1 MLILANWGVFAQSAS
16 IILREGLEV
25 VLVLAALVA
34 YVRKSDAGAKLWAV
48 YAGAGA
54 GILAS
59 IAVAVLVELFFDGHQ
74 NPLVEGG
81 IFLVAAA
88 LMIYV
93 SGWLFVRQDPR
104 AWQAYLKSHA
114 ERALEADNQLLA
126 ISILAGLSVLREG
139 AESIL
144 FVHTL
149 AVTEGWSV
157 SLFAGLATAF
167 AVMLGLFVIMQIV
180 SIRLPLRPLFI
191 GTSAL
196 LLIMALKFIG
206 SGLMEL
212 QESHLLPDTDIDIL
226 PSWWEAIGLN
236 PTWEALILQG
246 LVLAGVVGTF
256 VVMHLR
262 SARLSPV
269 SGR

>member
-1 MLILANWGVFAQSAS
+1 MLVLANWSVFAQSAS

-25 VLVLAALVA
+25 VLVLAALLA
-34 YVRKSDAGAKLWAV
+34 YVRKSDAGSKLWAV

-59 IAVAVLVELFFDGHQ
+59 IAVAVLVETFFDGHQ

-81 IFLVAAA
+81 IFLAAAA

-114 ERALEADNQLLA
+114 EQALQANHQLFA
-126 ISILAGLSVLREG
+126 ISVLAGLSVLREG

-157 SLFAGLATAF
+157 SLFAGLAVAF
-167 AVMLGLFVIMQIV
+167 AVMLGLFVIMQVV
-180 SIRLPLRPLFI
+180 SIHLPLRPLFI

-206 SGLMEL
+206 NGLMEL
-212 QESHLLPDTDIDIL
+212 QENHLLPDTDIAIL

-236 PTWEALILQG
+236 PTWEALLIQG
-246 LVLAGVVGTF
+246 LILAGVIGTF
-256 VVMHLR
+256 IVMHVR
-262 SARLSPV
+262 SATLST
-269 SGR
+269 STGR

>member
-1 MLILANWGVFAQSAS
+1 MLIWANWSVFAQSAS

-34 YVRKSDAGAKLWAV
+34 FIRKSGAETKLWAL
-48 YAGAGA
+48 YFGAGA
-54 GILAS
+54 GIAAS
-59 IAVAVLVELFFDGHQ
+59 IAVAVLVELFFEGHQ
-74 NPLVEGG
+74 NPLVEGI
-81 IFLVAAA
+81 IFLLAAA

-104 AWQAYLKSHA
+104 AWQAYLKTHA
-114 ERALEADNQLLA
+114 EQALKANNQILA
-126 ISILAGLSVLREG
+126 IALLSGLSVLREG

-149 AVTEGWSV
+149 AITEGWSI
-157 SLFAGLATAF
+157 SLFLGLAAAL
-167 AVMLGLFVIMQIV
+167 AVMIGLFMIMQVV
-180 SIRLPLRPLFI
+180 SVRLPLRPLFI
-191 GTSAL
+191 STSAL
-196 LLIMALKFIG
+196 LLVMALKFIG

-212 QESHLLPDTDIDIL
+212 QEHHLVPDTDIDSL

-236 PTWEALILQG
+236 PTWEALMIQG

-256 VVMHLR
+256 TLIHFR
-262 SARLSPV
+262 SAALSTS

>member
-1 MLILANWGVFAQSAS
+1 MLNLANWGVFAQSAS

-34 YVRKSDAGAKLWAV
+34 YVRKSDAAAKLWAL

-59 IAVAVLVELFFDGHQ
+59 IVVAICVELFFDGHQ
-74 NPLVEGG
+74 NPLVEGI
-81 IFLVAAA
+81 IFLAAAA

-104 AWQAYLKSHA
+104 AWQAYLKTHA
-114 ERALEADNQLLA
+114 EQAIKADNQLLA
-126 ISILAGLSVLREG
+126 IAILAGLSVLREG

-149 AVTEGWSV
+149 AITEGWSL
-157 SLFAGLATAF
+157 SLFAGLAAAF
-167 AVMLGLFVIMQIV
+167 AVMVALFVLMQMV
-180 SIRLPLRPLFI
+180 SIRLPLRPLFV

-196 LLIMALKFIG
+196 LLVMALKFIG

-212 QESHLLPDTDIDIL
+212 QENHLLPDTDIAML

-236 PTWEALILQG
+236 PTWEALIVQG
-246 LVLAGVVGTF
+246 VVLAGVVGTF
-256 VVMHLR
+256 VVMHFR
-262 SARLSPV
+262 SAALSPSV
-269 SGR
+269 GR